1 MLTPCC
7 AGPMAMVSKHHEF
20 CVKMEELCIKNKEF
34 RIKNDELLQTFGT
47 M

>member
-1 MLTPCC
+1 
-7 AGPMAMVSKHHEF
+7 MAMVSKHHEF